1 MLIMLNERDIEAE
14 IEGENRI
21 VDEQVRIGPK
31 WEKVLIYI
39 ENL

>member
-1 MLIMLNERDIEAE
+1 MILNERDIEAE

-31 WEKVLIYI
+31 WEKVLIHYKK
-39 ENL
+39 L